1 MTARIA
7 EDDKKEYANKECDG
21 RNVMENLI
29 FSLNA
34 TIPIFLVMV
43 AGYVFRQMKIVDD
56 GFVKTLNSFN
66 YKITLPILLITDIA
80 EADFYAVWDT
90 TFVVFC
96 FGVTLVCILLI
107 TVFAV
112 LFIKKKSILGEFIQ
126 ASYSWCTDSD

>member
-66 YKITLPILLITDIA
+66 YKITLPVILQRRISMQYGIRHLW
-80 EADFYAVWDT
+80 FS
-90 TFVVFC
+90 
-96 FGVTLVCILLI
+96 
-107 TVFAV
+107 V
-112 LFIKKKSILGEFIQ
+112 LE
-126 ASYSWCTDSD
+126 

>member
-7 EDDKKEYANKECDG
+7 EDDKRSMLIKNAMG

-56 GFVKTLNSFN
+56 GFCENT
-66 YKITLPILLITDIA
+66 
-80 EADFYAVWDT
+80 
-90 TFVVFC
+90 
-96 FGVTLVCILLI
+96 
-107 TVFAV
+107 
-112 LFIKKKSILGEFIQ
+112 
-126 ASYSWCTDSD
+126 